1 MKHRKFR
8 IGSLFYND
16 KFVLVFSVFT
26 SIVLWLVLASTNT
39 EEHPRAIINVPINI
53 TLSSAAQQD
62 GLKVFGQT
70 ESTAT
75 VYIKG
80 NSMIVNQITASDLQ
94 LNAIASSINS
104 PVDNYPLTLQVQR
117 TGTLSDFEVSSIS
130 PAQVVVSVDRYK
142 EKTFDIETDIKYK
155 PDYVSDSSYFVGL
168 PTLSSDTV
176 TISGPEKEVSQ
187 INRVAIQYDV
197 TDTLRDSKSFTS
209 DLILYDANGNKI
221 NVGKMKMNVAKVD
234 VTIPVLPRK
243 VLPLTIDFTNK
254 PSGLILTPEQVKI
267 DPVSIEV
274 AGPKETTD
282 NLSEISLTP
291 IDFSS
296 ISPTKNTVSINIAL
310 PNGCRNLSSIPVA
323 HVTLNLDGMSTRSMV
338 VKTFSTKN
346 LTSDKKAV
354 INTQSLTVTVVGP
367 ESEISKLTE
376 SNLSA
381 QIDMSEKGN
390 FTGST
395 EMPATVSISGA
406 SSSWVYGSYMTNV
419 SISQK

>member
-1 MKHRKFR
+1 M
-8 IGSLFYND
+8 
-16 KFVLVFSVFT
+16 
-26 SIVLWLVLASTNT
+26 
-39 EEHPRAIINVPINI
+39 
-53 TLSSAAQQD
+53 
-62 GLKVFGQT
+62 
-70 ESTAT
+70 
-75 VYIKG
+75 
-80 NSMIVNQITASDLQ
+80 
-94 LNAIASSINS
+94 
-104 PVDNYPLTLQVQR
+104 
-117 TGTLSDFEVSSIS
+117 
-130 PAQVVVSVDRYK
+130 
-142 EKTFDIETDIKYK
+142 
-155 PDYVSDSSYFVGL
+155 GL